1 MRTTLPPGY
10 TTRMASMKD
19 LLRIHEL
26 EDKYYQHHLGIP
38 GFSLERLRNEYNFP
52 GFIVD
57 RSVRLVE
64 DDKGHLVGVAEIWE
78 RSIPPVYPFL
88 FAFVDPDLENRGLE
102 DYLLDWA
109 EGRAREALNMVEA
122 GTRVALRVSCSSV
135 IRSAAEANLRAG
147 LKKIRHSYRMRI
159 EMDEPPLPPRWP
171 EGISLRPYHPE
182 RDARDVFLVDQEVFR
197 DHFGFVEEP
206 ADEGFERFIHHF
218 AGDDSYDPSL
228 WFLAVEGEEIAGICL
243 CRRYSADEQDA
254 GYISSLGVR
263 RPWRRRGIALALLQ
277 QAFGEFYRRGKTRVD
292 LGVDGQSLTG
302 AIDLYQKAGMFV
314 LRQFDL
320 YEKELRPGKE
330 LGVTDL

>member
-1 MRTTLPPGY
+1 MEDLP
-10 TTRMASMKD
+10 
-19 LLRIHEL
+19 RIHEL
-26 EDKYYQHHLGIP
+26 EDKYSLHHLGVP

-64 DDKGHLVGVAEIWE
+64 DGKGKLVGVAEIWE

-88 FAFVDPDLENRGLE
+88 FAFVDPDLENQGLE

-109 EGRAREALNMVEA
+109 EGRARQALDVVDP
-122 GTRVALRVSCSSV
+122 GTRVALRASCSST
-135 IRSAAEANLRAG
+135 IRSATEASRRAG

-159 EMDEPPLPPRWP
+159 EMEEPPPAPSWP
-171 EGISLRPYHPE
+171 EGISLRPYHPDW
-182 RDARDVFLVDQEVFR
+182 DARDVFLVDQEVFR

-206 ADEGFERFIHHF
+206 LEEGFERFMHHF

-228 WFLAVEGEEIAGICL
+228 WFLAVDGKEIAGICL
-243 CRRYSADEQDA
+243 CRRYSAEEWDA

-263 RPWRRRGIALALLQ
+263 RPWRRRGIALALLR
-277 QAFGEFYRRGKTRVD
+277 QAFGEFYRRGKTKVD

-302 AIDLYQKAGMFV
+302 AIDLYQKAGMRV
-314 LRQFDL
+314 LRQYDL
-320 YEKELRPGKE
+320 YEKELRPGKD
-330 LGVTDL
+330 LGVTNL